1 MNRKVYLVGEIEK
14 KFGSEFSVNAT
25 SYSEIL
31 KCIDCNRPGFKQY
44 LLQCHEDNIEFTIK
58 TAGEDIDEENL
69 LTPLKNGDVTIAAL
83 PSGSKSDGMKIVS
96 AVALFVVANL
106 IAPGSGGAL
115 AFAKGSQL
123 GAFLYSSAM
132 AMGINLA
139 MQGIQGMLAPDPAT
153 EAEEEEGYLYTGDT
167 NLIIEGDP
175 VPLLYGELRVA
186 GQPTSIAVNNH
197 ASGSGFVEEES
208 QIFAT
213 GIPGVFIP
221 PPEGIIMNYNIF
233 LGDLVT

>member
-14 KFGSEFSVNAT
+14 KFGAEFSVNAT
-25 SYSEIL
+25 SYSEII

-58 TAGEDIDEENL
+58 TAGEDIEEKEL
-69 LTPLKNGDVTIAAL
+69 LTPLKVGDVTIAAL

-96 AVALFVVANL
+96 AIAL
-106 IAPGSGGAL
+106 IYISTIIPGSAGPFL
-115 AFAKGSQL
+115 TFAKSATMAIGVNL
-123 GAFLYSSAM
+123 G
-132 AMGINLA
+132 

-167 NLIIEGDP
+167 NLIISGDP

-233 LGDLVT
+233 LGDLIT

>member
-14 KFGSEFSVNAT
+14 KFGAEFSVNAT
-25 SYSEIL
+25 SYSDII

-44 LLQCHEDNIEFTIK
+44 LLQCHEDNIGFTIK
-58 TAGEDIDEENL
+58 TAGGDIDEENL
-69 LTPLKNGDVTIAAL
+69 LTPLKQGDVTIAAI

-96 AVALFVVANL
+96 AIALIYLSTL
-106 IAPGSGGAL
+106 IGPEGAWTL
-115 AFAKGSQL
+115 GEGAFATFATNATMAL
-123 GAFLYSSAM
+123 GV
-132 AMGINLA
+132 NLG

-186 GQPTSIAVNNH
+186 GQPISIAVNNH
-197 ASGSGFVEEES
+197 ASGSNFVQEES

-213 GIPGVFIP
+213 GTPGVFIV
-221 PPEGIIMNYNIF
+221 PPEGVIMNTNIT
-233 LGDLVT
+233 LGELGS

>member
-14 KFGSEFSVNAT
+14 KFGAEFSVNAT
-25 SYSEIL
+25 SYSEII

-44 LLQCHEDNIEFTIK
+44 LVQCHEDNIGFTIK

-69 LTPLKNGDVTIAAL
+69 LTPLKEGDVTIAAI
-83 PSGSKSDGMKIVS
+83 PSGSKSDTMKIIS
-96 AVALFVVANL
+96 AVALISISLAIGNL
-106 IAPGSGGAL
+106 PGAGQ
-115 AFAKGSQL
+115 QL
-123 GAFLYSSAM
+123 TTLGVFLQNATM
-132 AMGINLA
+132 AMGVNLG
-139 MQGIQGMLAPDPAT
+139 MQGIQGILAPDPAT

>member
-14 KFGSEFSVNAT
+14 KFGAEFSVNAT
-25 SYSEIL
+25 SYSDII

-44 LLQCHEDNIEFTIK
+44 LLQCHEDNIGFTIK

-69 LTPLKNGDVTIAAL
+69 LTPLKEGDVTIAAI
-83 PSGSKSDGMKIVS
+83 PSGSKSDTMKIIS
-96 AVALFVVANL
+96 AIALISISIAIGNL
-106 IAPGSGGAL
+106 PGAGQQLTTLGSFL
-115 AFAKGSQL
+115 AKATMAVGVNL
-123 GAFLYSSAM
+123 G
-132 AMGINLA
+132 

-186 GQPTSIAVNNH
+186 GQPISIAVNNSTT
-197 ASGSGFVEEES
+197 ASLADEDLLYQWPSG
-208 QIFAT
+208 T
-213 GIPGVFIP
+213 PGVFI
-221 PPEGIIMNYNIF
+221 ENDADYNSF
-233 LGDLVT
+233 LFGEV

>member
-14 KFGSEFSVNAT
+14 KFGAEFSVNAT
-25 SYSEIL
+25 SYSEII

-58 TAGEDIDEENL
+58 TAGKDIEEKDL
-69 LTPLKNGDVTIAAL
+69 LTPLKDGDVTIAAL

-96 AVALFVVANL
+96 AVAL
-106 IAPGSGGAL
+106 IAISLAIGNGVGVGQQLTTLGS
-115 AFAKGSQL
+115 
-123 GAFLYSSAM
+123 FLQNATM
-132 AMGINLA
+132 AMGVNLG

-186 GQPTSIAVNNH
+186 GQPISIAVNNH